1 MEGVAM
7 PSLSELLREA
17 IGDNSSPFSEAVEKQ
32 VKAGLT
38 GPKVWAFIEERLG
51 VRGKGKKFKRVGLP
65 FWMAKA
71 LKEEAKKERL
81 SEAELMRRALT
92 IYLEL
97 KPEERER
104 LVQSLRGRWWNLDY
118 LQEHLEE
125 VKEAYKRELLREKQK
140 RTSSATS

>member
-1 MEGVAM
+1 MNPLA
-7 PSLSELLREA
+7 SLLAKSKA
-17 IGDNSSPFSEAVEKQ
+17 KDPFWEYLEKLKRMNQ
-32 VKAGLT
+32 MGLT
-38 GPKVWAFIEERLG
+38 SNKIWAFLEERLG
-51 VRGKGKKFKRVGLP
+51 VRGKEKKFKRVGLP
-65 FWMAKA
+65 LWMAKA

-97 KPEERER
+97 KPEEREE
-104 LVQSLRGRWWNLDY
+104 LVQSLRGRWWNIDY

-125 VKEAYKRELLREKQK
+125 VEEAYKRELLREKQK

>member
-1 MEGVAM
+1 
-7 PSLSELLREA
+7 
-17 IGDNSSPFSEAVEKQ
+17 
-32 VKAGLT
+32 
-38 GPKVWAFIEERLG
+38 
-51 VRGKGKKFKRVGLP
+51 
-65 FWMAKA
+65 MAKA

-81 SEAELMRRALT
+81 SEAELIRRALT

-104 LVQSLRGRWWNLDY
+104 LVQSLRGRWWNIDY

-125 VKEAYKRELLREKQK
+125 VEEAYKRELLRERQKQK